1 VTPIS
6 GRWLEV
12 IVAAAG
18 VTAVAVIGALTTEI
32 GPWYESLRYPS
43 WRPPNWLFGPAW
55 TVIFI
60 LIGVSGVLAWER
72 APSVIAREWLCILL
86 AINGILNV
94 FWSLLFFKLRR
105 PDRALV
111 EVVALWLSIL
121 ALVLFIGAYSFT
133 AAAFMVPYLAWVSI
147 AGLLNLRVVQMNAPF
162 GG

>member
-1 VTPIS
+1 MTIS

-18 VTAVAVIGALTTEI
+18 VTAVAALGALMTEI

-55 TVIFI
+55 TMIFI
-60 LIGVSGVLAWER
+60 LIAVSGVLAWER
-72 APSVIAREWLCILL
+72 APGVTIRVWLCILL

-94 FWSLLFFKLRR
+94 FWSLVFFKLRR

-121 ALVLFIGAYSFT
+121 ALVVFIGSYSFT
-133 AAAFMVPYLAWVSI
+133 AAAFMIPYLLWVAF
-147 AGLLNLRVVQMNAPF
+147 AGYLNLRVVQMNAPF
-162 GG
+162 GA